1 MTRVECPQ
9 FTRRTWFWYTLQFP
23 RETASWTS
31 TRPRRDCARSFCGGS
46 APRRTGKKTEPDSGH
61 TPRQPNVRWP
71 FRRCCNCTSKGGRP
85 SWRKQSDGGDGD
97 GKLLLLLRQRLPDGR
112 RSDAAM
118 STYKAP
124 ESCRHKWPSR
134 TSSVRGRKHQR
145 WPKQHHHHH
154 RPRDERGKVRNGEA
168 ALRCCCRPVQ
178 RRRKTMWRKT
188 LRDRAART
196 AEGPPAGRAT
206 AKEPQLKS
214 MTTSFVNEEVDEKKK
229 KKTRS
234 NSTWSVRLPSIL
246 KRNKS
251 TKSLVGK
258 TKTHSRCWKDWR
270 HCCSRDAPPN

>member
-1 MTRVECPQ
+1 
-9 FTRRTWFWYTLQFP
+9 
-23 RETASWTS
+23 
-31 TRPRRDCARSFCGGS
+31 
-46 APRRTGKKTEPDSGH
+46 
-61 TPRQPNVRWP
+61 
-71 FRRCCNCTSKGGRP
+71 
-85 SWRKQSDGGDGD
+85 
-97 GKLLLLLRQRLPDGR
+97 
-112 RSDAAM
+112 M
-118 STYKAP
+118 STYKAA

-214 MTTSFVNEEVDEKKK
+214 TTTSFVNEEVDEKK

-234 NSTWSVRLPSIL
+234 NSTWSVRLPSIS

-251 TKSLVGK
+251 TKSLVDK
-258 TKTHSRCWKDWR
+258 TKTHSRC
-270 HCCSRDAPPN
+270 